1 MSFNEKNID
10 SSIVIEVSGD
20 VDLDKTDDFRNQVF
34 EAFDKEHKVV
44 LDMSQV
50 SYIDSSGISVLIES
64 HQKAQELG
72 KDFVILKPSES
83 VTSVIEMAKLD
94 TFFVIEK

>member
-1 MSFNEKNID
+1 MSYNEKNTD
-10 SSIVIEVSGD
+10 SSIIIEVSGD
-20 VDLDKTDDFRNQVF
+20 VDLDKTDEFRNQVF
-34 EAFDKEHKVV
+34 NAFDKEHKVI

>member
-1 MSFNEKNID
+1 MSYNEKNTD
-10 SSIVIEVSGD
+10 SSIIIEVSGD
-20 VDLDKTDDFRNQVF
+20 VDLDKTDEFRNQVF
-34 EAFDKEHKVV
+34 NAFDKERKVI

>member
-1 MSFNEKNID
+1 MSYNEKNTD
-10 SSIVIEVSGD
+10 SSIIIEISGD
-20 VDLDKTDDFRNQVF
+20 VDLDKTDEFRNQVF
-34 EAFDKEHKVV
+34 NAFDKEHKVI

>member
-1 MSFNEKNID
+1 MSYNEKNTD
-10 SSIVIEVSGD
+10 SSIIIEVSGD
-20 VDLDKTDDFRNQVF
+20 VDLDKTDEFRNQVF
-34 EAFDKEHKVV
+34 NAFDKEHKVI

-72 KDFVILKPSES
+72 KDLVILKPSES